1 MNEQELAII
10 QSLHCIEEQ
19 LFDEITVSDL
29 ARQAGYSVAHF
40 HALFLKHVGF
50 PPYEYIK
57 KRRLAKA
64 VSLLCSSTL
73 GILDIAVTLGFESQ
87 ESFTR
92 AFKKEYLMP
101 PAIYR
106 RYMQT
111 LLFKQEELSMNS
123 ISTDL
128 KPTGWMLQG
137 TNPGAYEMGVDSN
150 SIHHGTCSGYLR
162 SKQPH
167 PEGFGTMMQM
177 FQAHKYLGKRMQLT
191 GFIQTKSVTG
201 SAGFWMRVD
210 GNEEEILQFDNMS
223 NRPIQGT
230 TEWNMYRIV
239 LDVPAHSEAIAFGA
253 FLQGGGQIWVDS
265 LRFEEVDV
273 KTPVTHLEPAPELP
287 EEPINLLFEE

>member
-111 LLFKQEELSMNS
+111 LSFKQEELSMNS

-137 TNPGAYEMGVDSN
+137 TNPGAYEMGVDYN

-210 GNEEEILQFDNMS
+210 GSEEEILQFDNMS

-273 KTPVTHLEPAPELP
+273 KTPVTHLETSPELP

>member
-210 GNEEEILQFDNMS
+210 GSEEEILQFDNMS